1 MVERIDVSV
10 REDALRLA
18 RRCGQRSYGQQ
29 SVETFGNLTLL
40 QLLSAAVAASRRCVL
55 LQSLSTADDTEYRL
69 LVADDR

>member
-18 RRCGQRSYGQQ
+18 RRCRQRSYDGQQ

-40 QLLSAAVAASRRCVL
+40 QLLSAAVAVSGRC
-55 LQSLSTADDTEYRL
+55 SAA
-69 LVADDR
+69 VAVHC